1 MPLAPPTTMAPSP
14 AEVSRTFNDA
24 LTQDGRQCFF
34 CRMRFRKRALLAVL
48 TGVLTGIFA
57 LAPPALANPHPGPRH
72 PDSGTLTWFHP
83 GHR

>member
-1 MPLAPPTTMAPSP
+1 
-14 AEVSRTFNDA
+14 
-24 LTQDGRQCFF
+24 
-34 CRMRFRKRALLAVL
+34 MRFRKRALLAVL